1 MPSFLVTKHMSPAL
15 AARVLA
21 SVSGHHPGQ
30 PKAKL
35 RPFKAVLRLVA
46 FVVLAG
52 AVAVVLDVRQ
62 QRALE
67 LEQQRAELLRSIE
80 SAGSGLSKSDRELA
94 KRVDAAVAQHAVPA
108 YAGDL
113 ISPSLRDDQ
122 QLAALLALPTLYL
135 RGPLEMLARTG
146 GVARAALSSFKDAFA
161 LCLVDPPEA
170 RTEKALLAKARAAER
185 SAGAAELAHFE
196 RLEPLLQ
203 ALPLLGPDWTHRVQT
218 AESAATLA
226 GYRKLFEVAPLRAA
240 VRAAKARQLLLVLD
254 EPGDAKVPAE
264 LDGERPHAVRVV
276 ISDLGSGELALRF
289 RHEVDP
295 SWLSAKARAEH
306 ASGID
311 SCALAVDL
319 RRALG
324 GNAQ

>member
-21 SVSGHHPGQ
+21 SVSGRPAGQ

-35 RPFKAVLRLVA
+35 RPLTAALRLLA

-52 AVAVVLDVRQ
+52 TIATLLHVRK

-67 LEQQRAELLRSIE
+67 LEQQRAELLQSIKT
-80 SAGSGLSKSDRELA
+80 AGSGLSKSDRELA
-94 KRVDAAVAQHAVPA
+94 KRVDAAVALHAVPA

-113 ISPSLRDDQ
+113 LSPSLRDEQ
-122 QLAALLALPTLYL
+122 QLAAQLALPTLYL

-146 GVARAALSSFKDAFA
+146 GVAQAALSSFKDAFA
-161 LCLVDPPEA
+161 LCLVDPPESK
-170 RTEKALLAKARAAER
+170 TEKALLAKARAAER
-185 SAGAAELAHFE
+185 SAGAPELAHFE

-203 ALPLLGPDWTHRVQT
+203 ALPLLGPEWKHRVQT
-218 AESAATLA
+218 AESAVTLA

-254 EPGDAKVPAE
+254 EPGDAKIPAE
-264 LDGERPHAVRVV
+264 LDGERPHPVRVV
-276 ISDLGSGELALRF
+276 LADLATGELALRF
-289 RHEVDP
+289 RHEVETVP
-295 SWLSAKARAEH
+295 SGGGST
-306 ASGID
+306 
-311 SCALAVDL
+311 VDVPWMS
-319 RRALG
+319 RRFSDR
-324 GNAQ
+324 